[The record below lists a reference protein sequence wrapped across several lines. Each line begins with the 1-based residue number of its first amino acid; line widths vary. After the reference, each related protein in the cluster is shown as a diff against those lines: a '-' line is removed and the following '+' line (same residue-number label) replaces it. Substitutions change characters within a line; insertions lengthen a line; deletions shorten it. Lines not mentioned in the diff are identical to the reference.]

1 MDLTLP
7 STWEIVALAALAVT
21 VTQLLVPRSRRVAA
35 AVIVRLTVA
44 IVTVAAVLAA
54 VNFAQE
60 WRSASERRALQARAS
75 ELANRALAPGSAL
88 ACLGS
93 QAGEVV
99 ESACEK
105 SVFATPESAAAALA
119 FTEARMAL
127 LADAHAI
134 ARDDPAFASL
144 IAGLRRAVELDR
156 FGLAAQVLA
165 TRDSC
170 TAEDCPALAL
180 VSETTALR
188 ANLKA
193 RAYDTYVA
201 RYAGGWEKR
210 ESAPA
215 VAEAKPAE
223 EAPQPSA
230 APFSSRYDFPSAAS
244 IPPVS
249 IMTAEPPRLATP
261 EAGPAQAADAPG
273 APPRL
278 PPPRPQTQTQGAAT
292 R

>member
-1 MDLTLP
+1 MDLPLP
-7 STWEIVALAALAVT
+7 FTWEIVAFAALAVV
-21 VTQLLVPRSRRVAA
+21 VTQLLVPRSRRMAA
-35 AVIVRLTVA
+35 AVIMRFTVA
-44 IVTVAAVLAA
+44 VVTVAAVMAA
-54 VNFAQE
+54 VSFAQE
-60 WRSASERRALQARAS
+60 WQSASERRALQARAG

-93 QAGEVV
+93 QAGEAV
-99 ESACEK
+99 ETACEK

-127 LADAHAI
+127 LADAQAI
-134 ARDDPAFASL
+134 AGNDPAFAGV
-144 IAGLRRAVELDR
+144 IAGIRRAVELDR

-170 TAEDCPALAL
+170 TAEDCPAFAL
-180 VSETTALR
+180 LGETTVLR

-193 RAYDTYVA
+193 RAYDTYVS
-201 RYAGGWEKR
+201 RYAAAWEKR
-210 ESAPA
+210 EAAPA

-223 EAPQPSA
+223 GPSQAPAA

-249 IMTAEPPRLATP
+249 IMTAEPAR
-261 EAGPAQAADAPG
+261 PAASEPGSVSASDAPG
-273 APPRL
+273 APPPL
-278 PPPRPQTQTQGAAT
+278 PPPRPQTQGAAA

>member
-1 MDLTLP
+1 MDLAL
-7 STWEIVALAALAVT
+7 SYAWEILAIAAFAVAA
-21 VTQLLVPRSRRVAA
+21 TQLVVPRNRSMAA
-35 AVIVRLTVA
+35 AVVLRSIVG

-54 VNFAQE
+54 VSFAAE
-60 WRSASERRALQARAS
+60 WHSASERRALQARAS
-75 ELANRALAPGSAL
+75 ELASRALAPGSAL

-93 QAGEVV
+93 QAGEAV

-105 SVFATPESAAAALA
+105 SVFASPESAAAALA

-127 LADAHAI
+127 LADAEAI
-134 ARDDPAFASL
+134 AGDDPAFAAL
-144 IAGLRRAVELDR
+144 IAGIRRSVELDR

-170 TAEDCPALAL
+170 TAEDCATFAL
-180 VSETTALR
+180 VGDTTALR

-201 RYAGGWEKR
+201 RYAAGWEKR
-210 ESAPA
+210 DGAPA
-215 VAEAKPAE
+215 VAVGKPAE
-223 EAPQPSA
+223 EPPQTPA
-230 APFSSRYDFPSAAS
+230 AALSSRYDFPSAAS

-249 IMTAEPPRLATP
+249 IMTAEPARPAVP
-261 EAGPAQAADAPG
+261 EAGSAPAADPG
-273 APPRL
+273 IPQRL

>member
-1 MDLTLP
+1 MVLALP
-7 STWEIVALAALAVT
+7 FAWEIVALVALAVT
-21 VTQLLVPRSRRVAA
+21 VTQLLVPRSRRAAA
-35 AVIVRLTVA
+35 AVIVRLIVA
-44 IVTVAAVLAA
+44 IVTVAAMLAA
-54 VNFAQE
+54 VNLAEE
-60 WRSASERRALQARAS
+60 WQSASERRALQARAS

-93 QAGEVV
+93 QAGEAV
-99 ESACEK
+99 ETACEK
-105 SVFATPESAAAALA
+105 SVFASPESAAAALA

-127 LADAHAI
+127 LADAQAI
-134 ARDDPAFASL
+134 AGDDPTFTAL
-144 IAGLRRAVELDR
+144 IAAISRAVELDR

-170 TAEDCPALAL
+170 SAEDCPAFAL
-180 VSETTALR
+180 VSETAALR

-201 RYAGGWEKR
+201 RYAAGWEKR
-210 ESAPA
+210 EGAPA

-223 EAPQPSA
+223 QSPPALA

-249 IMTAEPPRLATP
+249 IMTAEPQRPAAP
-261 EAGPAQAADAPG
+261 EAAPAAATDAPA
-273 APPRL
+273 APTRL
-278 PPPRPQTQTQGAAT
+278 PPPRPQTQGAAS

>member
-1 MDLTLP
+1 MDLP
-7 STWEIVALAALAVT
+7 PPFGWDIVALAGLAMT
-21 VTQLLVPRSRRVAA
+21 VTQLLVPRSRRLAA

-44 IVTVAAVLAA
+44 VVTVAAVLGAI
-54 VNFAQE
+54 NFAEE
-60 WRSASERRALQARAS
+60 WQAANERRALQARAS
-75 ELANRALAPGSAL
+75 ELASRALAPGSAL

-93 QAGEVV
+93 QAGEAV
-99 ESACEK
+99 EAACEK
-105 SVFATPESAAAALA
+105 SVFASPESAAAALA

-127 LADAHAI
+127 LADAQAI
-134 ARDDPAFASL
+134 AGDDSTFAAL
-144 IAGLRRAVELDR
+144 IAGIRRAVELDR

-170 TAEDCPALAL
+170 TAEDCPAFAL
-180 VSETTALR
+180 VHEAAALR

-201 RYAGGWEKR
+201 RYAASWEKR

-223 EAPQPSA
+223 EPPQTPA
-230 APFSSRYDFPSAAS
+230 AALSSRYDFPSAAS

-249 IMTAEPPRLATP
+249 IMTAEPPRPAAP
-261 EAGPAQAADAPG
+261 EAGSAPASEAPG
-273 APPRL
+273 APQRL
-278 PPPRPQTQTQGAAT
+278 PPPRPQTQGAAT

>member
-1 MDLTLP
+1 MDLSLP
-7 STWEIVALAALAVT
+7 FAWEIVALAALAVT
-21 VTQLLVPRSRRVAA
+21 VTQLLVPRSRRVTA

-44 IVTVAAVLAA
+44 VVTLAAVLAA
-54 VNFAQE
+54 VNFAEE
-60 WRSASERRALQARAS
+60 WQSASERRALQARAS

-93 QAGEVV
+93 QAGEAV
-99 ESACEK
+99 ETACEK
-105 SVFATPESAAAALA
+105 SVFASPESAAAALA

-127 LADAHAI
+127 LADAQAI
-134 ARDDPAFASL
+134 AGDDPAFAAL
-144 IAGLRRAVELDR
+144 IAGIRRAVELDR

-170 TAEDCPALAL
+170 TAEDCTAFGL

-193 RAYDTYVA
+193 RAYDSYVA
-201 RYAGGWEKR
+201 RHAATWEKR

-223 EAPQPSA
+223 EPPQTPA
-230 APFSSRYDFPSAAS
+230 AALSSRYDFPSAAS

-249 IMTAEPPRLATP
+249 IMTAEPTRPAAP
-261 EAGPAQAADAPG
+261 EAASAPATDAPA
-273 APPRL
+273 APQRL
-278 PPPRPQTQTQGAAT
+278 PPPRPQTQGAAT

>member
-1 MDLTLP
+1 MDLPL
-7 STWEIVALAALAVT
+7 SFAWDIVALAALAVI
-21 VTQLLVPRSRRVAA
+21 VTQLLVPRSRRAA
-35 AVIVRLTVA
+35 ATAILRLAVA

-54 VNFAQE
+54 VNFADE
-60 WRSASERRALQARAS
+60 WQSANERRALQARAS
-75 ELANRALAPGSAL
+75 ELANRALVPGSAL

-93 QAGEVV
+93 QAGEAV
-99 ESACEK
+99 ETACEK

-127 LADAHAI
+127 LADARTI
-134 ARDDPAFASL
+134 AGDDPSFAAL
-144 IAGLRRAVELDR
+144 IAGIRRAVELDR

-165 TRDSC
+165 TRDRCS
-170 TAEDCPALAL
+170 AEDCPAFAL

-201 RYAGGWEKR
+201 RYAAAWEKR

-215 VAEAKPAE
+215 VAEAKPPE
-223 EAPQPSA
+223 EPPQASVAPL
-230 APFSSRYDFPSAAS
+230 SSRYDFPSAAS

-249 IMTAEPPRLATP
+249 IMTAEPRRPAASEAASAPAT
-261 EAGPAQAADAPG
+261 DAPG
-273 APPRL
+273 APQRL
-278 PPPRPQTQTQGAAT
+278 PPPRPQTQGAAT

>member
-1 MDLTLP
+1 MDLPLP
-7 STWEIVALAALAVT
+7 LTWEIVALAALAVV
-21 VTQLLVPRSRRVAA
+21 VTQLLVPRSRRMAA
-35 AVIVRLTVA
+35 AVIMRFTVA
-44 IVTVAAVLAA
+44 VVTVAAVLAA
-54 VNFAQE
+54 VSLAQE

-93 QAGEVV
+93 QAGEAV
-99 ESACEK
+99 ETACEK

-127 LADAHAI
+127 LGDAQAI
-134 ARDDPAFASL
+134 AGNDPAFAGL
-144 IAGLRRAVELDR
+144 IAGIRRAVELDR

-165 TRDSC
+165 TRDRC
-170 TAEDCPALAL
+170 TAEDCPAFAL
-180 VSETTALR
+180 LGETTVLR

-201 RYAGGWEKR
+201 RYAAGWEKR
-210 ESAPA
+210 EAAPA

-223 EAPQPSA
+223 ESSQAPA

-249 IMTAEPPRLATP
+249 IMTAEPAR
-261 EAGPAQAADAPG
+261 PAASEPGSVSANDAPG
-273 APPRL
+273 APPPL
-278 PPPRPQTQTQGAAT
+278 PPPRPQTQGAAA

>member
-1 MDLTLP
+1 MDLPLP
-7 STWEIVALAALAVT
+7 FAWEIVALAALAVT

-35 AVIVRLTVA
+35 AVIGRLTVA

-54 VNFAQE
+54 VNFAEE
-60 WRSASERRALQARAS
+60 WQSANERRALQARAS
-75 ELANRALAPGSAL
+75 ELASRALAPGSAL

-93 QAGEVV
+93 QAGEAV
-99 ESACEK
+99 ETACEK

-127 LADAHAI
+127 LADAQAI
-134 ARDDPAFASL
+134 AGDDPTFAAL

-165 TRDSC
+165 TRDRCS
-170 TAEDCPALAL
+170 AEDCPALAL

-201 RYAGGWEKR
+201 RYAAGWEKR
-210 ESAPA
+210 EAAPA
-215 VAEAKPAE
+215 VAEAKPADE
-223 EAPQPSA
+223 PSQAPPA
-230 APFSSRYDFPSAAS
+230 APLSSRYDFPSAAS

-249 IMTAEPPRLATP
+249 IMTAEPPR
-261 EAGPAQAADAPG
+261 PAAADGAPARAADAPG
-273 APPRL
+273 APQRL
-278 PPPRPQTQTQGAAT
+278 PPPRPQTQGAAT